1 MSQVK
6 CNLLPFVLFC
16 LGNFDF
22 YSFELFER
30 HESLFMY
37 AARSTSQHLVV
48 YIIVEFI
55 YIV

>member
-55 YIV
+55 